1 MVYLIH
7 YLKPSVM
14 LKILLI
20 SFISFLLFSCSE
32 EDPSNLGEELA
43 SQLLIIDTHIDVP
56 YRLLEQH
63 ESGQEIDD
71 ISKMTTG
78 NFDFTKAKSG
88 GLNVPFFSIYLP
100 AETEEDGSAYKV
112 ANSLIDMVQDIVTLN
127 PDKFTLIKSTDDV
140 LSLNIRETVGLV
152 LGMENGAPIQGDLS
166 RVQLFYDRGIR
177 YITLTHSKTNHISD
191 SSYDENI
198 QWGGLSDFGKQ
209 LIKEM
214 NLVGV
219 MVDIS
224 HVNDDAFYQAI
235 QISNTPVIASHS
247 SLRYF
252 TPGFERNVD
261 DDMLKALA
269 KKGGVIHINFGSSFV
284 SKAPSLYFDQMKDYL
299 NNHFLD
305 IESVSKEEIDK
316 AREEFMESYPFPYA
330 NVSIVADHIDR
341 AVNLVGIDHVGL
353 GSDFDGVGDSL
364 PEGLKDV
371 SMYPNLINELLTRG
385 YTKEDLKKILSGNLL
400 RVWKQ
405 VESYA
410 RNN

>member
-1 MVYLIH
+1 MIRFLYVSLV
-7 YLKPSVM
+7 LCF
-14 LKILLI
+14 LI
-20 SFISFLLFSCSE
+20 SCTKTDPPNLSE
-32 EDPSNLGEELA
+32 QIA
-43 SQLLIIDTHIDVP
+43 SEMLIVDTHIDAP
-56 YRLLEQH
+56 YRLWEQH
-63 ESGQEIDD
+63 QSGQEIDD

-100 AETEEDGSAYKV
+100 AETEEDGSAYEV
-112 ANSLIDMVQDIVTLN
+112 ANNLIDMVEDIITLS
-127 PDKFTLIKSTDDV
+127 PDKFTLIKSIDDIS
-140 LSLNIRETVGLV
+140 SLDIKNTLGVV
-152 LGMENGAPIQGDLS
+152 LGMENGAPIEGDLS
-166 RVQLFYDRGIR
+166 RVQFFYDRGIR

-209 LIKEM
+209 LIEVM
-214 NLVGV
+214 NSVGI

-235 QISNTPVIASHS
+235 EISNTPVIASHS
-247 SLRYF
+247 SLRHF

-261 DDMLKALA
+261 DEMLKALA
-269 KKGGVIHINFGSSFV
+269 KKGGVIQINFGSSFITE
-284 SKAPSLYFDQMKDYL
+284 APGLYFDKIKKYINDQVIDLK
-299 NNHFLD
+299 NA
-305 IESVSKEEIDK
+305 SKEDIDK
-316 AREEFMESYPFPYA
+316 VRAEFMSKNPFPYA
-330 NVSIVADHIDR
+330 NVSLVADHIDR
-341 AVNLVGIDHVGL
+341 VVFLVGIDHVGL

-371 SMYPNLINELLTRG
+371 SMYPNLIKELLNRG
-385 YTKEDLKKILSGNLL
+385 YKKEDIRKILSGNLL

-410 RNN
+410 REN

>member
-1 MVYLIH
+1 MIR
-7 YLKPSVM
+7 
-14 LKILLI
+14 ILYVSLVLCFLI
-20 SFISFLLFSCSE
+20 SCTKTDPPNLSKQIASE
-32 EDPSNLGEELA
+32 M
-43 SQLLIIDTHIDVP
+43 LIVDTHIDAP
-56 YRLLEQH
+56 YRLWEQH
-63 ESGQEIDD
+63 QSGQEIDD

-100 AETEEDGSAYKV
+100 AETEEDGSAYEV
-112 ANSLIDMVQDIVTLN
+112 ANNLIDMVEDIVTLS
-127 PDKFTLIKSTDDV
+127 PDKFTLIKSTDDIS
-140 LSLNIRETVGLV
+140 SLDIKNTLGVV
-152 LGMENGAPIQGDLS
+152 LGMENGAPIEGDLS
-166 RVQLFYDRGIR
+166 RVQFFYDRGIR

-209 LIKEM
+209 LIEEM
-214 NLVGV
+214 NSVGI

-235 QISNTPVIASHS
+235 EISNTPVIASHS
-247 SLRYF
+247 SLRHF

-261 DDMLKALA
+261 DEMLKALA
-269 KKGGVIHINFGSSFV
+269 KKGGVIQINFGSSFI
-284 SKAPSLYFDQMKDYL
+284 SEAPGLYFDKIKKYINDQVIDLK
-299 NNHFLD
+299 NA
-305 IESVSKEEIDK
+305 SKEDIDK
-316 AREEFMESYPFPYA
+316 VRAEFMSNNPFPYA
-330 NVSIVADHIDR
+330 NVSLVADHIDR
-341 AVNLVGIDHVGL
+341 VVVLVGIDHVGL

-371 SMYPNLINELLTRG
+371 SMYPNLIKELLNRG
-385 YTKEDLKKILSGNLL
+385 YKKEDIRKILSGNLL

-410 RNN
+410 REN

>member
-1 MVYLIH
+1 MIR
-7 YLKPSVM
+7 
-14 LKILLI
+14 ILYVSLVLCFLI
-20 SFISFLLFSCSE
+20 SCTKTDPPDLSE
-32 EDPSNLGEELA
+32 QIALEM
-43 SQLLIIDTHIDVP
+43 LIVDTHIDAP
-56 YRLLEQH
+56 YRLWEQH
-63 ESGQEIDD
+63 QSGQEIDD

-100 AETEEDGSAYKV
+100 AETEEDGSAYEV
-112 ANSLIDMVQDIVTLN
+112 ANNLIDMVEDIITLS
-127 PDKFTLIKSTDDV
+127 PDKFTLIKSTDDIS
-140 LSLNIRETVGLV
+140 SLDIKNTLGVV
-152 LGMENGAPIQGDLS
+152 LGMENGAPIEGDLS
-166 RVQLFYDRGIR
+166 RVQFFYDRGIR

-209 LIKEM
+209 LIEEM
-214 NLVGV
+214 NSVGI

-235 QISNTPVIASHS
+235 EISNTPVIASHS
-247 SLRYF
+247 SLRHF

-261 DDMLKALA
+261 DEMLKALA
-269 KKGGVIHINFGSSFV
+269 KKGGVIQINFGSSFITE
-284 SKAPSLYFDQMKDYL
+284 APGLYFDKIKKYINDQVIDLK
-299 NNHFLD
+299 NA
-305 IESVSKEEIDK
+305 SKEDIDK
-316 AREEFMESYPFPYA
+316 VRAEFMSKNPFPYA
-330 NVSIVADHIDR
+330 NVSLVADHIDR
-341 AVNLVGIDHVGL
+341 VVVLVGIDHVGL

-371 SMYPNLINELLTRG
+371 SMYPNLIKELLNRG
-385 YTKEDLKKILSGNLL
+385 YKKEDIRKILSGNLL

-410 RNN
+410 REN